1 MKTWLQRGLSLFIVC
16 LIMAGP
22 IAIRA
27 DAVENIILTGS
38 EQQVEATITLPD
50 TKGSVPIR
58 SLQLS
63 FQIRAIQG
71 KIEKEQVAFEFHK
84 DIQSDIRE
92 WRYQEDT
99 GRLTVYLSGD
109 HDLYAKEDLKL
120 GAVKLALN
128 DGTKGEVSV
137 LENSLKTVDDHY
149 AMNEITG
156 MDTAASVSLEKAAKP
171 DKDTPQEEEKKEQ
184 EATSQQPPAPQ
195 QTPDAED
202 ENAAVKLPDTKD
214 QNTEQTVDAEQSKG
228 TDSADTQNG
237 TRVDTG
243 DHTQAQLY
251 ALCMLGAMAAGGI
264 LLVMKKKKQLHNKG

>member
-27 DAVENIILTGS
+27 DAVEKIILTGS

-120 GAVKLALN
+120 GAVKLELN
-128 DGTKGEVSV
+128 DGTKAEVSV

-156 MDTAASVSLEKAAKP
+156 MDTAASVSLEKAARP

-202 ENAAVKLPDTKD
+202 GNAAQIPDTKD
-214 QNTEQTVDAEQSKG
+214 QNTEQTVDTERS
-228 TDSADTQNG
+228 NG
-237 TRVDTG
+237 TASGDTKWNKG
-243 DHTQAQLY
+243 GYRRSHAGT
-251 ALCMLGAMAAGGI
+251 ALCIVYAGGNGCRWYSSCYE
-264 LLVMKKKKQLHNKG
+264 KEKAASQ